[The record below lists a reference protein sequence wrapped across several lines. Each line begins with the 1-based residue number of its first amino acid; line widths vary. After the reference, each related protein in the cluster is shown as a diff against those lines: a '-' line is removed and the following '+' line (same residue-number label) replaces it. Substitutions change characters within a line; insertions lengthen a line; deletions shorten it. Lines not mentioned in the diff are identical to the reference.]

1 MAARKPGKVAAPVKQ
16 KLRKKHG
23 PKRHLFCE
31 YKPMVHV
38 FAAAGVLNK
47 YSNYQSFCLSC
58 QARGVR
64 SNTDAMWQEF
74 RVLEYPEQKE
84 YFKNIKAN
92 EKRIADFLAREKN
105 KKNKKK

>member
-16 KLRKKHG
+16 KLRKNHG
-23 PKRHLFCE
+23 PKRHLFHE

-38 FAAAGVLNK
+38 FAAAGVLSK

-58 QARGVR
+58 QAHGVR
-64 SNTDAMWQEF
+64 SNTEAMWEEF
-74 RVLEYPEQKE
+74 RVLEYPAQKE
-84 YFKNIKAN
+84 YLKNIKEN